1 MMQPSNK
8 INEKKLLPTEKMT
21 RRRLRFALDDETN
34 TPAQQSAA
42 SLPSALTPEICR
54 ELWYQPDEI
63 NDFKK
68 ETRSLVLDGNAKDGD
83 ALCGLERFSF
93 ERASYKRRV
102 IRYVLLA
109 QTKQKGAEFI
119 RNIAEQLTAWAR
131 DIAEAQGFADFCQV
145 YDPLESL
152 LGSSCENYNDCFFS
166 DDKRKMMDEPVPGA
180 WCAGDRRVDGV
191 FSDNK
196 RKMPDEPI
204 SGAWCAGDRR
214 VRPCMSSSTRAV
226 TA

>member
-8 INEKKLLPTEKMT
+8 INEKKLLATEKLT
-21 RRRLRFALDDETN
+21 RRRLRFALDDESNSNTN
-34 TPAQQSAA
+34 TPEQTSAA
-42 SLPSALTPEICR
+42 PLPSAALTPEICR

-68 ETRSLVLDGNAKDGD
+68 ETRSLVLDVGNAKGGD
-83 ALCGLERFSF
+83 ELCGLERFSF
-93 ERASYKRRV
+93 ERARYKRRV

-109 QTKQKGAEFI
+109 QKQKGAEFM
-119 RNIAEQLTAWAR
+119 REIAEKLTAWAR

-166 DDKRKMMDEPVPGA
+166 DNKRKMMDEPVPGA
-180 WCAGDRRVDGV
+180 WCAGDRRV
-191 FSDNK
+191 
-196 RKMPDEPI
+196 
-204 SGAWCAGDRR
+204 RR
-214 VRPCMSSSTRAV
+214 CTPSSTHAV